1 MKDKI
6 ILITGATSGIGKQT
20 AISLASMGAT
30 VVVTGR
36 NQESG
41 NQAIE
46 EIKKRSEN
54 EEVYLLLADISTING
69 IYKLSSEFKNKFEKL
84 DVLINNAGS
93 AIDKFQK
100 TIDGFE
106 INFAV
111 NVIAP
116 YLLTKLLI
124 EKLEKSRNPRVI
136 TLTGGDLPSK
146 LYLGNLQSEKSFD
159 GLSTYSQT
167 KIAMMCLML
176 EFSKKLQEKNIT
188 CNICYPGQAS
198 TKMTQNVTAK
208 MLPGFAR
215 PFFPIFKYLTRPDNG
230 ESAKKASRS
239 SVYLASSNE
248 MSTKTGIY
256 IDKNV
261 KKQAMPKVVTDESNK
276 IFIMKYVE
284 ENLKNK
290 VK

>member
-208 MLPGFAR
+208 MLPWFAR